1 MKNEDMKNIAPKL
14 TALKATLEPFKMP
27 DMALDNTELAVL
39 AQLIEMQLKLK
50 TGTDNPF
57 KITNQYFENFE
68 DTLTYKL
75 DKAIQASQKRTTLK
89 VPEDYFDT
97 IEHNVL
103 LKLKTTSTEKEV
115 KVVQLRARFIKFTAI
130 TAVAASLTLLFIF
143 NPFQPSVK
151 VSFDSLAL
159 SDIENWIN
167 QDNLNLDAY
176 QIAAVYNDVQLQSNL
191 INSNI
196 KEDDLVDYLNHED
209 VDVLIFED

>member
-1 MKNEDMKNIAPKL
+1 MKNEDIKNIAPKL